1 MYLGRREDPEV
12 RMKFKS
18 MTTFSI
24 KVLEG
29 FRPKNIRGI
38 NRIRLIY
45 EVLSSETLGYYIGTK
60 WNERIMNENGDFAH
74 VVPGT
79 LRFWLTKRNSLV
91 EFKLIGDKY
100 VRSEIKDGHKVVFYI
115 CPWRWQQIWIQK
127 YGPSLIYLI

>member
-24 KVLEG
+24 KVLKR
-29 FRPKNIRGI
+29 FRPKNIKGI

-45 EVLSSETLGYYIGTK
+45 EVLSSEILGYYIGTK
-60 WNERIMNENGDFAH
+60 WSERIMNENGDFAH

-79 LRFWLTKRNSLV
+79 LRFWLTKRNS
-91 EFKLIGDKY
+91 KLISDKY
-100 VRSEIKDGHKVVFYI
+100 VRSEIEDGHQVVF
-115 CPWRWQQIWIQK
+115 
-127 YGPSLIYLI
+127 

>member
-1 MYLGRREDPEV
+1 
-12 RMKFKS
+12 MKFKS
-18 MTTFSI
+18 MTTFFI

-45 EVLSSETLGYYIGTK
+45 EVLSSETLGYYISTK
-60 WNERIMNENGDFAH
+60 WNERIINENGDFAH
-74 VVPGT
+74 VIPGT

-100 VRSEIKDGHKVVFYI
+100 VRSEIEDGHQVVFYI
-115 CPWRWQQIWIQK
+115 FPWRWQQK